1 MPLITTSSYIAGP
14 VGSALTSTSLLH
26 FDGVNGSFSFID
38 EKSYLAFTSRA
49 TPYGGPNN
57 IKLSTTKSKFGTS
70 SVYFTTDGYLG
81 ATAKDIFGTGD
92 FTLDFWCTG
101 SQVSSIVYLF
111 TAGNALQIS
120 ITGNTNSSNLN
131 VYATSAQ
138 GTVIN
143 AVVANNVPI
152 KQWMH
157 IMMTRTNN
165 VYCIYV
171 NGSRVYTT
179 TGAALAIPTGEITM
193 GWRPGDMIP
202 AGGSDIGTR
211 PFAGYIDEL
220 RIVKG
225 GSETSAASFTVPS
238 APYTN

>member
-26 FDGVNGSFSFID
+26 FDGVNGSSSFID

-57 IKLSTTKSKFGTS
+57 IKLSTTKSKFGAT
-70 SVYFTTDGYLG
+70 SVYFTGDGYLG
-81 ATAKDIFGTGD
+81 ASAKDIFGSGD

-101 SQVSSIVYLF
+101 TQASTIMYLF
-111 TAGNALQIS
+111 TAGNALQIAL
-120 ITGNTNSSNLN
+120 TGTTSSNLN
-131 VYATSAQ
+131 VFATSAQ

-143 AVVANNVPI
+143 TVVASGVPLN
-152 KQWMH
+152 QWMH

-179 TGAALAIPTGEITM
+179 SAAALAVPTGEITL
-193 GWRPGDMIP
+193 GWRPGDSLP
-202 AGGSDIGTR
+202 AGGSTVGTR
-211 PFAGYIDEL
+211 PFAGFIDEL